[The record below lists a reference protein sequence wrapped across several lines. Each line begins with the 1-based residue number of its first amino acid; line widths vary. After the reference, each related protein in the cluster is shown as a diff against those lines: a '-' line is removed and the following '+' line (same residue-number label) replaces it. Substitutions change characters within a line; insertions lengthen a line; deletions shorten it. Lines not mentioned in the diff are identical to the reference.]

1 MLPYVERR
9 EGVWDRKLSKVI
21 LIMSCKKH
29 LQSLRKSLGLA
40 SATFLWELCFFLF
53 ASFFCGKKKKKSEIV
68 RLSFLNSTSCILF
81 WSVWFKRSNL
91 FSCTVEVLVLIYHL
105 SIEKWLMTSG
115 SALQAVFING
125 SEKQRCMYLRKKIK

>member
-1 MLPYVERR
+1 MLPYMECR

-40 SATFLWELCFFLF
+40 SATSLWELCFFLF
-53 ASFFCGKKKKKSEIV
+53 ASFFCGKKKKEKWN

-91 FSCTVEVLVLIYHL
+91 FSCTLEALVLIYHL

-125 SEKQRCMYLRKKIK
+125 SEKQRCMYLHKKIK